1 MSAKRG
7 REGSRP
13 ARRAAR
19 DADRPEGTA
28 AALGPRRAVVLQAVV
43 TDYIRSA
50 EPVGSGTVA
59 VRYRLGVSPATI
71 RNDMALL
78 TEMGFLEQPHTSAGR
93 VPTDLGYRFYVD
105 TLPAAPR
112 LSPGQRRAITDSLSE
127 LQGDVEEALRRTAQ
141 LLSRLTHYAAVAL
154 TPVVEGSRVVRAELV
169 PLGSAALLL
178 VVSDTGRVDKR
189 ALDFPAAGDDEA
201 VSGVSDAL
209 VREIQDVSLGEA
221 AERVE
226 ALAARAAG
234 HEQSLLEAVGVAFRD
249 LKRAAEHAFLG
260 GVANIEEAFERRE
273 SVRRLFEALDEEAA
287 VLRLLRGLPVEGDD
301 VTVMIGREIPLQ
313 AMREASVVV
322 APYLAGGR
330 PVGAIAVVGPT
341 RMEYL
346 TAISSVGAV
355 ARRLTEIVDALA
367 G

>member
-1 MSAKRG
+1 M
-7 REGSRP
+7 
-13 ARRAAR
+13 
-19 DADRPEGTA
+19 
-28 AALGPRRAVVLQAVV
+28 
-43 TDYIRSA
+43 DYIRSA

-59 VRYRLGVSPATI
+59 TRYRLGVSPATI

-105 TLPAAPR
+105 GLPDPPR
-112 LSPGQRRAITDSLSE
+112 LSAGQRRAISESLSE

-154 TPVVEGSRVVRAELV
+154 TPEVEGSRVVRAELV
-169 PLGSAALLL
+169 PLGSTALLL

-189 ALDFPAAGDDEA
+189 ALEVPSADDEEA
-201 VSGVSDAL
+201 VRRVSEEL
-209 VREIQDVSLGEA
+209 VREIHDVSLSEA
-221 AERVE
+221 RARVE
-226 ALAARAAG
+226 ALAVGASGPERSLFAG
-234 HEQSLLEAVGVAFRD
+234 VELAFRD
-249 LKRAAEHAFLG
+249 LERGAEHAFLG

-273 SVRRLFEALDEEAA
+273 TVRRLFEALDEEAS
-287 VLRLLRGLPVEGDD
+287 VLRLLRGLPGEGED

-313 AMREASVVV
+313 SMREASVVV
-322 APYLAGGR
+322 APYLAAGR

-355 ARRLTEIVDALA
+355 ARRLTKIVDALA

>member
-1 MSAKRG
+1 MLR
-7 REGSRP
+7 
-13 ARRAAR
+13 
-19 DADRPEGTA
+19 
-28 AALGPRRAVVLQAVV
+28 AVV

-93 VPTDLGYRFYVD
+93 IPTDLGYRFYVD
-105 TLPAAPR
+105 TLPDPPQIT
-112 LSPGQRRAITDSLSE
+112 PGQRRAIADSLSE

-141 LLSRLTHYAAVAL
+141 VLSRLTHYAAVAL
-154 TPVVEGSRVVRAELV
+154 TPVVVGSKVVRAELV
-169 PLGSAALLL
+169 PLGSTALLL
-178 VVSDTGRVDKR
+178 VVSGTGRVDKR
-189 ALDFPAAGDDEA
+189 ILDLPAAGDEDA
-201 VSGVSDAL
+201 VRRVSEAL
-209 VREIQDVSLGEA
+209 VREIRDLSFGEA
-221 AERVE
+221 GDRVDALTAQAEGSE
-226 ALAARAAG
+226 GSLLAA
-234 HEQSLLEAVGVAFRD
+234 VGSAFRD
-249 LKRAAEHAFLG
+249 LERGAEHAVLG

-273 SVRRLFEALDEEAA
+273 TVRQLFEALDEETG
-287 VLRLLRGLPVEGDD
+287 VLRLLRGLPAESED
-301 VTVMIGREIPLQ
+301 VTVLIGREIPLQ

-346 TAISSVGAV
+346 TAISSVDAV
-355 ARRLTEIVDALA
+355 ARRLTEIVDAMA

>member
-1 MSAKRG
+1 V
-7 REGSRP
+7 
-13 ARRAAR
+13 
-19 DADRPEGTA
+19 AD
-28 AALGPRRAVVLQAVV
+28 LGPRTAVVLRAVV

-78 TEMGFLEQPHTSAGR
+78 TELGFLEQPHTSAGR
-93 VPTDLGYRFYVD
+93 IPTDLGYRFYVD
-105 TLPAAPR
+105 TLPAPPR
-112 LSPGQRRAITDSLSE
+112 LSPGQRRAIAESLSE

-141 LLSRLTHYAAVAL
+141 VLSRLTHYAAVAL
-154 TPVVEGSRVVRAELV
+154 TPVVEGSKVVRAELV
-169 PLGSAALLL
+169 PLGSTALLL

-189 ALDFPAAGDDEA
+189 VLELPAAGDEA
-201 VSGVSDAL
+201 AVRGVSEAL
-209 VREIQDVSLGEA
+209 VREINDLSFGQAGD
-221 AERVE
+221 RVE
-226 ALAARAAG
+226 ALTARAEG
-234 HEQSLLEAVGVAFRD
+234 NQRSLLAAVGSAFRD
-249 LKRAAEHAFLG
+249 LEQGAEHAFLG
-260 GVANIEEAFERRE
+260 GVAKIEEAFERRE
-273 SVRRLFEALDEEAA
+273 TVRQLFEALDEEAA
-287 VLRLLRGLPVEGDD
+287 VLRLFRGLPAERED
-301 VTVMIGREIPLQ
+301 VTVLIGHEIPLQ

-346 TAISSVGAV
+346 TVISSVDAV
-355 ARRLTEIVDALA
+355 ARRLTEIVDAMA

>member
-1 MSAKRG
+1 MSTKRDPGGSAGRRRG
-7 REGSRP
+7 RE
-13 ARRAAR
+13 AAR
-19 DADRPEGTA
+19 PSGTV

-59 VRYRLGVSPATI
+59 TRYRLGVSPATI

-105 TLPAAPR
+105 SLPDPPR
-112 LSPGQRRAITDSLSE
+112 LTPGQRRAISESLSE

-154 TPVVEGSRVVRAELV
+154 TPEVEGSRVVRAELV
-169 PLGSAALLL
+169 PLGSTALLL

-189 ALDFPAAGDDEA
+189 ALEVPSAGDEEA
-201 VSGVSDAL
+201 VRRVSDAL
-209 VREIQDVSLGEA
+209 VREIHELSLSEA
-221 AERVE
+221 RARVE
-226 ALAARAAG
+226 VLAARASG
-234 HEQSLLEAVGVAFRD
+234 PDQSLLTAVTVAFRD
-249 LKRAAEHAFLG
+249 LERGAEHAFLG
-260 GVANIEEAFERRE
+260 GVGNIEEAFERRE
-273 SVRRLFEALDEEAA
+273 TVRRLFDALDEEAS
-287 VLRLLRGLPVEGDD
+287 VLQLLRGLPAEGDD
-301 VTVMIGREIPLQ
+301 VTVMIGKEIPLQ

-322 APYLAGGR
+322 APYLAAGR

-355 ARRLTEIVDALA
+355 ARRLTKIVDALA

>member
-1 MSAKRG
+1 MSTKRSGQGSGSRRRG
-7 REGSRP
+7 R
-13 ARRAAR
+13 
-19 DADRPEGTA
+19 DAPPPSGAA
-28 AALGPRRAVVLQAVV
+28 AALGPRRAVVLRAVV

-105 TLPAAPR
+105 SLPDPPR
-112 LSPGQRRAITDSLSE
+112 LTPGQSRAISESLSE

-154 TPVVEGSRVVRAELV
+154 TPEVEGSRVVRAELV
-169 PLGSAALLL
+169 PLGSTALLL

-189 ALDFPAAGDDEA
+189 ALEVPAAGDEEA
-201 VSGVSDAL
+201 VRPVSDSL
-209 VREIQDVSLGEA
+209 VREIHDVSLSEA
-221 AERVE
+221 GDRVE
-226 ALAARAAG
+226 TLATRASG
-234 HEQSLLEAVGVAFRD
+234 PDQSLLTAVGVALRD
-249 LKRAAEHAFLG
+249 LERGAEHAFLG
-260 GVANIEEAFERRE
+260 GVGNIEEAFERRE
-273 SVRRLFEALDEEAA
+273 TVRRLFEALDEESS
-287 VLRLLRGLPVEGDD
+287 VLRLLRRLPAEGDA
-301 VTVMIGREIPLQ
+301 VTVMIGKEIPLQ

-322 APYLAGGR
+322 APYLAAGR

-355 ARRLTEIVDALA
+355 ARRLTKIVDALA

>member
-1 MSAKRG
+1 MLR
-7 REGSRP
+7 
-13 ARRAAR
+13 
-19 DADRPEGTA
+19 
-28 AALGPRRAVVLQAVV
+28 AVV

-59 VRYRLGVSPATI
+59 ARYRLGVSPATI

-105 TLPAAPR
+105 SLPDAPR
-112 LSPGQRRAITDSLSE
+112 LTPGQRRVISESLSE

-154 TPVVEGSRVVRAELV
+154 TPEVEGSRVVRAELV
-169 PLGSAALLL
+169 PLGSTALLL

-189 ALDFPAAGDDEA
+189 ALEVPAAAEQEA
-201 VSGVSDAL
+201 VRRVSDAL
-209 VREIQDVSLGEA
+209 IHEIHDLSLSEA
-221 AERVE
+221 GDRVE
-226 ALAARAAG
+226 ELAARASG
-234 HEQSLLEAVGVAFRD
+234 PDRSLLAAVGVTLRD
-249 LKRAAEHAFLG
+249 LERGAEHAFLG

-273 SVRRLFEALDEEAA
+273 TVRRLFEALDEEAS
-287 VLRLLRGLPVEGDD
+287 VLRLLRGLPAEGDD
-301 VTVMIGREIPLQ
+301 VTVMIGKEIPLQ

-322 APYLAGGR
+322 APYLAAGR

-355 ARRLTEIVDALA
+355 ARRLTKIVDALA

>member
-1 MSAKRG
+1 
-7 REGSRP
+7 
-13 ARRAAR
+13 
-19 DADRPEGTA
+19 
-28 AALGPRRAVVLQAVV
+28 VVLRAVV

-71 RNDMALL
+71 RNDMAVL
-78 TEMGFLEQPHTSAGR
+78 TELGFLEQPHTSAGR
-93 VPTDLGYRFYVD
+93 IPTDLGYRFYVD
-105 TLPAAPR
+105 GLPAPPR
-112 LSPGQRRAITDSLSE
+112 LTPGQRRAITESLSE

-141 LLSRLTHYAAVAL
+141 VLSRLTRYAAVAL

-169 PLGSAALLL
+169 PLGSTALLL

-189 ALDFPAAGDDEA
+189 ALDLPAAADEEA
-201 VSGVSDAL
+201 VRGVSEAL
-209 VREIQDVSLGEA
+209 VREIHDVSLGEA
-221 AERVE
+221 GDRVE
-226 ALAARAAG
+226 ALTAQATGEVR
-234 HEQSLLEAVGVAFRD
+234 SLLAAVEVAFRD
-249 LKRAAEHAFLG
+249 LERAAEHAFLG
-260 GVANIEEAFERRE
+260 GVANIEEAFDRRE
-273 SVRRLFEALDEEAA
+273 TVRQLFEALDEEAA
-287 VLRLLRGLPVEGDD
+287 VLRLLRGMPAEREA
-301 VTVMIGREIPLQ
+301 VTVLIGSEIPLE

-330 PVGAIAVVGPT
+330 PIGVIAVVGPT

-355 ARRLTEIVDALA
+355 ARRLSEIVDALA

>member
-1 MSAKRG
+1 
-7 REGSRP
+7 
-13 ARRAAR
+13 
-19 DADRPEGTA
+19 
-28 AALGPRRAVVLQAVV
+28 VLRAVV

-71 RNDMALL
+71 RNDMAAL
-78 TEMGFLEQPHTSAGR
+78 TDLGFLDQPHTSAGR

-105 TLPAAPR
+105 SLPDPPR
-112 LSPGQRRAITDSLSE
+112 LTPGQRRAISESLSE
-127 LQGDVEEALRRTAQ
+127 LEGDVEEALRRTAHV
-141 LLSRLTHYAAVAL
+141 LSRLTRYAAVAL
-154 TPVVEGSRVVRAELV
+154 TPVVEGSRVVRTDLV

-189 ALDFPAAGDDEA
+189 ALDLPAAGDEEA
-201 VSGVSDAL
+201 VRRVSEAL
-209 VREIQDVSLGEA
+209 IREIHDLSLGEA
-221 AERVE
+221 GDRVE
-226 ALAARAAG
+226 ALTGRATGA
-234 HEQSLLEAVGVAFRD
+234 ERSLLAAVGTAFRELD
-249 LKRAAEHAFLG
+249 RGAEHAFLG
-260 GVANIEEAFERRE
+260 GVGNIEEAFERRE
-273 SVRRLFEALDEEAA
+273 TVRRLFDALDEEVA
-287 VLRLLRGLPVEGDD
+287 VLGLLRGLPTESEH
-301 VTVMIGREIPLQ
+301 VTVLIGSEIPLQ

-355 ARRLTEIVDALA
+355 ARRLTQIVDALA